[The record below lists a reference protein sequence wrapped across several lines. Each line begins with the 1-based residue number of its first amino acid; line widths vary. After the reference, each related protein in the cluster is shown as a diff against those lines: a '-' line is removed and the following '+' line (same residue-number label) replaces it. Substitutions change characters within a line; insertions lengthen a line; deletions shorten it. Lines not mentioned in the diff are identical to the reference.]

1 MQTLDMFM
9 YHLHVSD
16 SVKYK
21 KCQYKKKR
29 KKVLTCTYPFPVTC
43 LP

>member
-9 YHLHVSD
+9 YHLHVPD

-21 KCQYKKKR
+21 KCQYKKIR